1 MESHWSLSE
10 LNRLVREVLQEA
22 LPDTYWVMAETHDVR
37 MNPSS
42 GHCYLELVEKNERTG
57 AVDAKARAY
66 IWKNTF
72 PLLKL
77 YFEQTTGQAFISG
90 LKVLVKV
97 GVDFHEVY
105 GYGLSIYDIDPVYT
119 LGDQQRRRQE
129 IILQLEEEGVLTLNK
144 ELPFPKLPQ
153 RVAIISSPSA
163 AGYED
168 FIEHLQ
174 HHSSRF
180 VFYPELFPA
189 VMQGE
194 QTEHSI
200 IAALDSIY
208 AQKAGFDVV
217 AIVRGG
223 GATSDLSAFDS
234 YLLAAHCAQFPLPVI
249 TGIGHER
256 DDTMLDVVAFYRAKT
271 PTAVADFLIGCMT
284 ETYNELMT
292 IQHSLVDSSVEM
304 ITNAKMNL
312 HQLFY
317 SLPDKV
323 SALLTKQYTLL
334 DVCQLKL
341 KHAIQKLLD
350 TQETQLTKSETLLQI
365 ASPEYILSK
374 GYTLTFRDGKI
385 IKHSSE
391 LEPGVVIETRFAD
404 GGVESMVNRKTVRP

>member
-1 MESHWSLSE
+1 MESHLSLSA
-10 LNRLVREVLQEA
+10 LNRMVRDTLQEVFS
-22 LPDTYWVMAETHDVR
+22 DTYWVMAETHDVR
-37 MNPSS
+37 VNPSS

-57 AVDAKARAY
+57 AVEAKARAY

-77 YFEQTTGQAFISG
+77 YFEQTTGQAFVSG
-90 LKVLVKV
+90 LKILVKV
-97 GVDFHEVY
+97 GIDFHEVY

-129 IILQLEEEGVLTLNK
+129 IIRQLEDEGVLTLNK
-144 ELPFPKLPQ
+144 ELPFPELPQ
-153 RVAIISSPSA
+153 RIAIISSPSA

-168 FIEHLQ
+168 FTEHLQ
-174 HHSSRF
+174 HNSYRF
-180 VFYPELFPA
+180 AFYPELFPA

-194 QTEHSI
+194 QTERSI

-208 AQKAGFDVV
+208 KQKENFDVV
-217 AIVRGG
+217 VIVRGG

-234 YLLAAHCAQFPLPVI
+234 YLLAANCAQFPLPVI

-256 DDTMLDVVAFYRAKT
+256 DDTVLDIVAFYRAKT

-284 ETYNELMT
+284 ETYNELKN
-292 IQHSLVDSSVEM
+292 IQRNLVDLSAEM
-304 ITNAKMNL
+304 ITVAKINL

-323 SALLTKQYTLL
+323 SASLTKQYTLL

-341 KHAIQKLLD
+341 KHAVQKLLD
-350 TQETQLTKSETLLQI
+350 TQKNQLTKSETLLQI
-365 ASPEYILSK
+365 ASPEYVLSK
-374 GYTLTFRDGKI
+374 GYTLTLRDGKI
-385 IKHSSE
+385 IKHSGE
-391 LEPGVVIETRFAD
+391 LEPGAMIETRFAD
-404 GGVESMVNRKTVRP
+404 GIVSSVVNT

>member
-1 MESHWSLSE
+1 MENYLSLSE
-10 LNRLVREVLQEA
+10 LNRLVRDALQDA
-22 LPDTYWVMAETHDVR
+22 FPDTYWVMAETHDVR
-37 MNPSS
+37 VNASS

-57 AVDAKARAY
+57 AVEAKSKAY
-66 IWKNTF
+66 IWKNTY

-77 YFEQTTGQAFISG
+77 YFEQTTGQAFVSG

-119 LGDQQRRRQE
+119 LGDQQRRRRE
-129 IILQLEEEGVLTLNK
+129 IIRQLEEEGVLTLNK
-144 ELPFPKLPQ
+144 ELIFPKLPQ
-153 RVAIISSPSA
+153 HVAIISSPSA

-174 HHSSRF
+174 HNSSRF
-180 VFYPELFPA
+180 VFYTELFPA

-194 QTEHSI
+194 QTERSI

-208 AQKAGFDVV
+208 THKEKFDAVV
-217 AIVRGG
+217 IVRGG

-256 DDTMLDVVAFYRAKT
+256 DDTVLDIVAFYRAKT

-284 ETYNELMT
+284 GTYDELMNV
-292 IQHSLVDSSVEM
+292 QHSIVDLSQAM
-304 ITNAKMNL
+304 ISDARMNL

-323 SALLTKQYTLL
+323 SASLTKQYTLL

-341 KHAIQKLLD
+341 KHAVQKQLD
-350 TQETQLTKSETLLQI
+350 TQETQLTNCGTLLQI
-365 ASPEYILSK
+365 ASPEYVLSK
-374 GYTLTFRDGKI
+374 GYTLTLRDGKI
-385 IKHSSE
+385 IKHSAE
-391 LEPGVVIETRFAD
+391 LESGTMIETRFSD
-404 GGVESMVNRKTVRP
+404 GIVRSEVRETVIP